1 MYRHKIL
8 VKISKIEARKLG
20 KPKRRKNIK
29 SELFIFH
36 PNTKPTLCT
45 SHSFDINSFQLVNVV
60 TDGEGRRIIK
70 GSFFEKPGN
79 FIRKSMPQKVVLEDD
94 CLFINY
100 HVFTCM

>member
-29 SELFIFH
+29 
-36 PNTKPTLCT
+36 PTLCT

-60 TDGEGRRIIK
+60 TDGEGRRMIK